1 MLTSARAFI
10 MMMVGVMV
18 LVGMMVEG
26 RMALV
31 GMMVERWGCW

>member
-1 MLTSARAFI
+1 

>member
-31 GMMVERWGCW
+31 RMMVERWGCW